1 MKCMFRIC
9 LALLLTLLLCG
20 SALAEANV
28 NYEGGAEKF
37 VFLSDGDLFDNF
49 KGVLPGDVI
58 EQKIAV
64 RNDTEGDVRIY
75 LRAEPVSE
83 QDRDFLDQLQL
94 TVTTSGGKEI
104 FDAAASETAQLTGNT
119 LLGTFKSKGGVEL
132 TVTMTVPED
141 LGNDYM
147 DCSGVV
153 PWTFL
158 AEEIPDDDTP
168 QTGDWFQ
175 SAAWMGAIAIMA
187 TLLIL
192 LLARRRRETE

>member
-37 VFLSDGDLFDNF
+37 VFLSDNDLFDDF

-132 TVTMTVPED
+132 IVTLTVPED

-158 AEEIPDDDTP
+158 AEEIPADDTP
-168 QTGDWFQ
+168 QTGDWFL

>member
-37 VFLSDGDLFDNF
+37 VFLSDSDLFDNF

-132 TVTMTVPED
+132 IVTLTVPED

-158 AEEIPDDDTP
+158 AEEIPADDTP

>member
-37 VFLSDGDLFDNF
+37 VFLSDSDLFDNF

-132 TVTMTVPED
+132 TVTLTVPED

-158 AEEIPDDDTP
+158 AEEIPADDTP
-168 QTGDWFQ
+168 QTGDRFQ